1 MVKVISLSNE
11 AYKNLSELK
20 EENESFSDVVTK
32 LTKKQKK
39 GNIMSLFG
47 CAKNDRT
54 FIEGLKKSYKER
66 EENELRV
73 Y

>member
-11 AYKNLSELK
+11 AYLRLSEKK
-20 EENESFSDVVTK
+20 EVNESFSDVVLK
-32 LTKKQKK
+32 LTEKK
-39 GNIMSLFG
+39 GDILSVFG
-47 CAKNDRT
+47 CAREDKK

-66 EENELRV
+66 DKNELRV